1 MTEEKTK
8 QESYSLSDSK
18 RSELIS
24 GLKDNV
30 NEEGNEEL
38 EEFAQKLSKSREN
51 VEKGEAWISSI
62 VPPGSGDRS
71 SPEEIKV
78 EFLLPSGDTFWE
90 SYDYSSD
97 YMSDQNNFVKLV
109 NHVGHDLNAL
119 EYVVGQS
126 VEIEYDE
133 RRESW
138 EVDQKVFR
146 DEADGNEEEEQGGL
160 KKKLGYGVGGLFALA
175 LSVPIVIL
183 IVRTRGLAL
192 IILMVLMAAI
202 YMIYLAF
209 NQD

>member
-8 QESYSLSDSK
+8 EESYRLSESK

-24 GLKDNV
+24 GLSDSV
-30 NEEGNEEL
+30 DEEGNEEL

-62 VPPGSGDRS
+62 VPPNTGENNS
-71 SPEEIKV
+71 SSKINV

-97 YMSDQNNFVKLV
+97 YMPDQNNFVKLV
-109 NHVGHDLNAL
+109 NHVGYDLNAL

-126 VEIEYDE
+126 VDIEYDKTS
-133 RRESW
+133 ESW
-138 EVDQKVFR
+138 QVNR
-146 DEADGNEEEEQGGL
+146 DIFGGQQEGSDEGIPKNL
-160 KKKLGYGVGGLFALA
+160 KYAVGGLGVAV

-183 IVRTRGLAL
+183 IVRTRGFAL
-192 IILMVLMAAI
+192 IILVILMTAI
-202 YMIYLAF
+202 YMIYKAL
-209 NQD
+209 N